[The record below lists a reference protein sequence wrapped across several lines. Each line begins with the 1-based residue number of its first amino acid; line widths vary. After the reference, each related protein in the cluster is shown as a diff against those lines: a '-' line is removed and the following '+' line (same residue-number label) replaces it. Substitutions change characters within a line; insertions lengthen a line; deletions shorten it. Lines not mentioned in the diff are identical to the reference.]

1 MEKIKVA
8 VVFGGQSSEYDV
20 SLHST
25 ASVLRNMPQQ
35 YDVVTFGITRDGHW
49 YQCTGSIDSIEHDQ
63 WQESSFPARLSVDP
77 SDHGFLVLEDGQYH
91 VVRVDVVFP
100 VLHGPNGEDGTI
112 QSVCELA
119 GIPCVGCG
127 RLSSSMS
134 MDKEY
139 THIVCEHFQVPMAK
153 WKAVRKQADLDY
165 GKLYQEVKESLNIPC
180 IIKPAN
186 AGSSFG
192 VSKAKDEDSFVKGM
206 LDAFC
211 YDDKVIIE
219 EFINGFEVGCAA
231 LGNDT
236 ITLGE
241 LDEIE
246 MVTDIFDYTEKYNLV
261 TSSIHVPAR
270 VDATIKERVYELAR
284 TIFMAMNCEG
294 MARID
299 FFVSGDTVYFN
310 ELNTIPGFTAHS
322 RYPSMLK
329 EIGMDFPT
337 VLESVITLAMK

>member
-1 MEKIKVA
+1 MEKLTVA
-8 VVFGGQSSEYDV
+8 VVFGGKSSEYDV

-25 ASVLRNMPQQ
+25 ASVLRNMPEQ
-35 YDVVTFGITRDGHW
+35 YDVVTFGITKEGNW
-49 YQCTGSIDSIEHDQ
+49 FQFTGSIDELEHDH
-63 WQESSFPARLSVDP
+63 WQANALPARLSVDP
-77 SDHGFLVLEDGQYH
+77 KDHGFLVLENGQYH
-91 VVRVDVVFP
+91 VVKVDVVFP

-139 THIVCEHFQVPMAK
+139 THIVCEHFNVPMAN
-153 WKAVRKQADLDY
+153 WRAVRKSANHDY
-165 GKLYQEVKESLNIPC
+165 AKLYQEVKETLGIPC

-192 VSKAKDEDSFVKGM
+192 VSKAKDEETFMQGM
-206 LDAFC
+206 IDAFA

-219 EFINGFEVGCAA
+219 EFIDGFEVGCAA
-231 LGNDT
+231 LGNET

-270 VDATIKERVYELAR
+270 VKPEIKERVYELAR

-299 FFVSGDTVYFN
+299 FFVSKDQVFFN

-329 EIGMDFPT
+329 EIGMDFAS